1 MTVTQQ
7 TTRSG
12 RVVRSPVKNE
22 LKTLC
27 LGSIS
32 NMASPTKKFDNAP
45 RKTIEDDSPTK
56 RKRPAPKTQNSP
68 RKNVHY
74 QMEAEKIPEFTINR
88 SQRDIHEKKSCSIFM
103 NSNYEDNVGGDYGP
117 SVSLHCIIFS

>member
-1 MTVTQQ
+1 M
-7 TTRSG
+7 
-12 RVVRSPVKNE
+12 RSPVKNE